1 MTLEQVFVFWMYFL
15 SMNVVT
21 STCNIPQK
29 QIEKRVVPPLT
40 LHASSLITT
49 IFCLS
54 SSFVFFI
61 ILISTGLDKAWNVNW
76 KTGLSASVSGA
87 WMGRFG
93 RHSQRHEWP
102 RLAAYVGDSA
112 GFCCYTA
119 QRAKVANRRRA
130 VIAPGDAVHLDAA
143 GLTVT
148 FQNCRIRLQNVRR
161 LRGTLNVR
169 GDHLS
174 NRRAASLSE
183 YSGENEIGVTLGNC
197 RWVAI
202 VGTPCCHL
210 QCVKKL

>member
-1 MTLEQVFVFWMYFL
+1 M
-15 SMNVVT
+15 
-21 STCNIPQK
+21 
-29 QIEKRVVPPLT
+29 
-40 LHASSLITT
+40 
-49 IFCLS
+49 
-54 SSFVFFI
+54 
-61 ILISTGLDKAWNVNW
+61 
-76 KTGLSASVSGA
+76 
-87 WMGRFG
+87 
-93 RHSQRHEWP
+93 
-102 RLAAYVGDSA
+102 

-130 VIAPGDAVHLDAA
+130 VSAPGDAVHLDAA